1 MLDRRLFRHIDW
13 MLILLTCTLL
23 GISLILLS
31 SASFQSNENYYN
43 KQIFWIAAGSVL
55 FLVGLIFPYRWMID
69 LAFFLYV
76 FSLLGLITVLLYGSR
91 ISGSKSWIRW
101 GSISLQ
107 PSEFA
112 KNISAPDTSS
122 LFWKKKKRR
131 N

>member
-13 MLILLTCTLL
+13 MLILFTCLLL

-55 FLVGLIFPYRWMID
+55 FIIGLIFPYRWMID
-69 LAFFLYV
+69 LAVFLYV
-76 FSLLGLITVLLYGSR
+76 FSLLGLITVLLFGSR

-101 GSISLQ
+101 GSISVQ

-112 KNISAPDTSS
+112 KISVLLMLAAY
-122 LFWKKKKRR
+122 FGKKEKK